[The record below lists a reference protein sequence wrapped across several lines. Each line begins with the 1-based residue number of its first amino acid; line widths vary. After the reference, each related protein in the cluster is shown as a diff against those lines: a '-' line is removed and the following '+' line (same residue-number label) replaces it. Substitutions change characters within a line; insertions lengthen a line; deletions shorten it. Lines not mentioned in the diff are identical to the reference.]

1 MRSKT
6 YQKSS
11 WCGHWS
17 DSFHKIRLLIYVE
30 TLKPS
35 TTSTSTK
42 LHSHAFNKCPYQGF
56 HTLAFTLVT
65 LIASIWLPDV
75 LERQAL
81 SFNLLSK
88 LVLSLILENHFV
100 GLPTQQAKSDIIQK
114 GIFFSPYSDY
124 TYFSEDVMIRS
135 SQPVKI
141 PGIRVFF
148 KIISGHQF
156 WNRNSGHVQKIPDVW
171 HPSLLYKLS

>member
-1 MRSKT
+1 
-6 YQKSS
+6 
-11 WCGHWS
+11 
-17 DSFHKIRLLIYVE
+17 
-30 TLKPS
+30 
-35 TTSTSTK
+35 
-42 LHSHAFNKCPYQGF
+42 
-56 HTLAFTLVT
+56 VT

-156 WNRNSGHVQKIPDVW
+156 
-171 HPSLLYKLS
+171 